1 MRTPSSLIPS
11 LVALAAVSAV
21 VACSST
27 ATTTDAGTTTT
38 TPSST
43 ATATSTTAPDTGAP
57 PADASAS
64 APDTAVPL
72 PPPASF
78 DITSGTCVDTP
89 SCGGVLD
96 GTWDYSAACV
106 PTNALS
112 GLASACPTASFT
124 KLAGKMAGRLTVQ
137 GNVIER
143 KATLAVNADVTVPAS
158 CAQAV
163 GGCAGVSAVLRSG
176 PGVKSANCTGA
187 GSCDCTLEA
196 DLVLDKSGTTFT
208 TNGNTLTTSDGDE
221 YSYCVTGGK
230 LTHKQTKSGTPNK
243 SEIGNYEATKR

>member
-1 MRTPSSLIPS
+1 MRTSLLPS
-11 LVALAAVSAV
+11 LFTLAAVSAA
-21 VACSST
+21 VACSSVP
-27 ATTTDAGTTTT
+27 ANSDAGTTTP

-43 ATATSTTAPDTGAP
+43 ATGTTAPDTGAP
-57 PADASAS
+57 PVDASAS

-72 PPPASF
+72 PPPATF
-78 DITSGTCVDTP
+78 DITSGTCVETP
-89 SCGGVLD
+89 SCGGSLE

-124 KLAGKMAGRLTVQ
+124 KLAGKMSGRLTVR

-143 KATLAVNADVTVPAS
+143 KATVAVNADVTVPAA
-158 CAQAV
+158 CAQPV
-163 GGCAGVSAVLRSG
+163 GGCAGVSAVLRAG
-176 PGVKSANCTGA
+176 PGVKSANCTGT
-187 GSCDCTLEA
+187 GSCDCTIDA

-208 TNGNTLTTSDGDE
+208 TSGNTLTTSDGDE

-230 LTHKQTKSGTPNK
+230 LTHKQTKSGNPNR